1 MARDLGPVK
10 IPVGE
15 VVIAAYRSVFGRFGL
30 ALELG
35 WLPLLVFL
43 AGILVPDLALRYLV
57 PPAAAAT
64 SDAPPVFDIGDLGN
78 LGEAAIGVFALS
90 AFAVR
95 WYQFMLFASPS
106 ALPFRL
112 SLKAWLI
119 FTGYG
124 LAILALWTGLYLALA
139 WPGFADV
146 DESVRP
152 LATIVEAAAVA
163 GLFIGLTRLSLVFP
177 AAAYGAPLGLAQA
190 WQAMRGNVWRLI
202 GINLLVAV
210 PVVLTFSLMLSAV
223 LAAAGIDPTDPTV
236 LATVPLGVILMS
248 GVIQA
253 LTGFV
258 VMALAASI
266 LSEFYR
272 RVVLA

>member
-1 MARDLGPVK
+1 MARDVGPVK

-35 WLPLLVFL
+35 WLPLLIFL
-43 AGILVPDLALRYLV
+43 AGILLPDLALRYLV

-64 SDAPPVFDIGDLGN
+64 AEAPRVFDIGDLGN
-78 LGEAAIGVFALS
+78 LGEAAIGVFALG

-95 WYQFMLFASPS
+95 WYQLMLFAGPG

-119 FTGYG
+119 FAGYG
-124 LAILALWTGLYLALA
+124 LAILALWSALYVALS
-139 WPGFADV
+139 WPGLAEA
-146 DESVRP
+146 DESLRP
-152 LATIVEAAAVA
+152 LATIVQAAAVA
-163 GLFIGLTRLSLVFP
+163 ALYIALTRLSLVFP
-177 AAAYGAPLGLAQA
+177 AAAYGAPLSLKQA
-190 WQAMRGNVWRLI
+190 WRAMNGNVWRLV

-210 PVVLTFSLMLSAV
+210 PVVLTFSLVLSAV

-258 VMALAASI
+258 VMALGASI